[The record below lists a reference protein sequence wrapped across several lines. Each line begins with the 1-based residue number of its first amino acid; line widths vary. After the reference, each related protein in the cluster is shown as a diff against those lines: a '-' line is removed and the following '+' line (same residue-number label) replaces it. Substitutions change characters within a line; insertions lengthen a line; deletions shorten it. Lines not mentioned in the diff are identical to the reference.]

1 MRDLARWLNPLLLGG
16 AWGSLWAAV
25 TAWRDGPV
33 DAAPFL
39 LGAAVVAGSLAI
51 PALAVASRPLVSYF
65 FGSSRRTFAIVL
77 LLVLSIGGPRM
88 ILSREVGVDALILG
102 AVSVVL
108 AAVAA
113 AAAQHAL
120 SRQTPDSPDGL
131 DGAR

>member
-1 MRDLARWLNPLLLGG
+1 MRDLARWLHPLLLGG

-25 TAWRDGPV
+25 TAWRDGPD

-39 LGAAVVAGSLAI
+39 LGAAVVAGALAV

-65 FGSSRRTFAIVL
+65 FGSSRRTFTVVL
-77 LLVLSIGGPRM
+77 LLVLSVGAPRL
-88 ILSREVGVDALILG
+88 ILSGEVVVDGLILA

-113 AAAQHAL
+113 AAAQRAL
-120 SRQTPDSPDGL
+120 SRRTPDSPDGL
-131 DGAR
+131 DGA